1 MGTSCLARCR
11 FCGHGGCHTLD
22 GERAVIGEIA
32 AIVAGVNAA
41 TSAIKQVAETT
52 NDISSIS
59 SFLSTLGGAE
69 VELQRAQNEGKLS
82 EADAV
87 KAALAKKQIQET
99 MREIRDLFTVSGNS
113 ELYNEAMASMAAAR
127 KAKQAELARKA
138 AAKKKFWKDVREV
151 LSVIAVLLFLLPLTL
166 AVLISWVTR

>member
-1 MGTSCLARCR
+1 M
-11 FCGHGGCHTLD
+11 
-22 GERAVIGEIA
+22 IGEIA

-52 NDISSIS
+52 NDIQSIS
-59 SFLSTLGGAE
+59 GFLSALGGAE

-99 MREIRDLFTVSGNS
+99 MREIKDLRWQRLASRNS
-113 ELYNEAMASMAAAR
+113 LSWLGR
-127 KAKQAELARKA
+127 RQLKRSFG
-138 AAKKKFWKDVREV
+138 KKLKNTP
-151 LSVIAVLLFLLPLTL
+151 LLLVCFCFFCP
-166 AVLISWVTR
+166 

>member
-1 MGTSCLARCR
+1 M
-11 FCGHGGCHTLD
+11 
-22 GERAVIGEIA
+22 IGEIA
-32 AIVAGVNAA
+32 TIVAGVNAA
-41 TSAIKQVAETT
+41 TSAIKRVAETT

-59 SFLSTLGGAE
+59 SFLSSLGGAE

-87 KAALAKKQIQET
+87 KAALAKKQIQDT
-99 MREIRDLFTVSGNS
+99 MREIKDLFAISGNLG
-113 ELYNEAMASMAAAR
+113 LYQEAMTAMAEAR
-127 KAKQAELARKA
+127 KAKQAELQRKA

>member
-1 MGTSCLARCR
+1 M
-11 FCGHGGCHTLD
+11 
-22 GERAVIGEIA
+22 IGEIA

-99 MREIRDLFTVSGNS
+99 MREIKDMFTVSGNGD
-113 ELYNEAMASMAAAR
+113 LYQEAMTAMAEAR
-127 KAKQAELARKA
+127 KAKQTDLARKA
-138 AAKKKFWKDVREV
+138 AAKKKFWKD
-151 LSVIAVLLFLLPLTL
+151 
-166 AVLISWVTR
+166 

>member
-1 MGTSCLARCR
+1 LGRIC
-11 FCGHGGCHTLD
+11 HGGCCSSFT
-22 GERAVIGEIA
+22 AVYGLTMIGEIA

-87 KAALAKKQIQET
+87 KAALAKKQIQDT
-99 MREIRDLFTVSGNS
+99 MREVRDLFTMSGNGD
-113 ELYNEAMASMAAAR
+113 LYQEAMASMAAAR
-127 KAKQAELARKA
+127 KAKQTELARKA
-138 AAKKKFWKDVREV
+138 AEKKKFWKDVREV
-151 LSVIAVLLFLLPLTL
+151 MTLIAVLALLLPMTL
-166 AVLISWVTR
+166 AVLLTWLTA

>member
-1 MGTSCLARCR
+1 M
-11 FCGHGGCHTLD
+11 
-22 GERAVIGEIA
+22 IGEIA

-52 NDISSIS
+52 NDIQSIS
-59 SFLSTLGGAE
+59 GFLSALGGAE

-99 MREIRDLFTVSGNS
+99 MKEIKDLFTVSGNGQ
-113 ELYNEAMASMAAAR
+113 LYQEAMQAMAAAR
-127 KAKQAELARKA
+127 KAKQLELARKA
-138 AAKKKFWKDVREV
+138 AQKKQFWKEV
-151 LSVIAVLLFLLPLTL
+151 KEYAAIGGVLLFLLPMTL
-166 AVLISWVTR
+166 ALLIGWLTRK

>member
-1 MGTSCLARCR
+1 M
-11 FCGHGGCHTLD
+11 
-22 GERAVIGEIA
+22 IGEIA

-52 NDISSIS
+52 NDIQSIS
-59 SFLSTLGGAE
+59 GFLSALGGAE

-99 MREIRDLFTVSGNS
+99 MREIKDLFTVSGNGQ
-113 ELYNEAMASMAAAR
+113 LYQEAMQAMAEARKQKKLELARAAAR
-127 KAKQAELARKA
+127 
-138 AAKKKFWKDVREV
+138 KKKFWKEVREI
-151 LSVIAVLLFLLPLTL
+151 SFVIGILVILLPMTL
-166 AVLISWVTR
+166 ALLLGWLTR

>member
-1 MGTSCLARCR
+1 MGRIC
-11 FCGHGGCHTLD
+11 HGDCCSSFT
-22 GERAVIGEIA
+22 AVYGLVMIGEIA

-87 KAALAKKQIQET
+87 KAALAKKQIQDT
-99 MREIRDLFTVSGNS
+99 MREVRDLFTMSGNGD
-113 ELYNEAMASMAAAR
+113 LYQEAMASMAAAR
-127 KAKQAELARKA
+127 KAKQTELARKA
-138 AAKKKFWKDVREV
+138 AEKKKFWKEVREV
-151 LSVIAVLLFLLPLTL
+151 MTVIAVLVLLLPMTL
-166 AVLISWVTR
+166 AVLLTWLTA

>member
-1 MGTSCLARCR
+1 M
-11 FCGHGGCHTLD
+11 
-22 GERAVIGEIA
+22 IGEIA

-52 NDISSIS
+52 NDIQSIS
-59 SFLSTLGGAE
+59 GFLSALGGAE

-99 MREIRDLFTVSGNS
+99 MREIKDLFTVSGNGQ
-113 ELYNEAMASMAAAR
+113 LYQEAMQAMAEAR
-127 KAKQAELARKA
+127 KQKQFELARRRQLKRSFG
-138 AAKKKFWKDVREV
+138 KKLKNTP
-151 LSVIAVLLFLLPLTL
+151 LLLVCFCSFCP
-166 AVLISWVTR
+166 

>member
-1 MGTSCLARCR
+1 M
-11 FCGHGGCHTLD
+11 
-22 GERAVIGEIA
+22 IGEIA

-87 KAALAKKQIQET
+87 KAALAKKQIQDT
-99 MREIRDLFTVSGNS
+99 MREVRDLFTMSGNGD
-113 ELYNEAMASMAAAR
+113 LYQEAMASMAAAR
-127 KAKQAELARKA
+127 KAKQTELARKA
-138 AAKKKFWKDVREV
+138 AEKKKFWKDVREV
-151 LSVIAVLLFLLPLTL
+151 MTLIAVLALLLPMTL
-166 AVLISWVTR
+166 AVLLTWLTA

>member
-1 MGTSCLARCR
+1 MGRVC
-11 FCGHGGCHTLD
+11 HGDCCSSFT
-22 GERAVIGEIA
+22 AVYGLTMIGEIA

-99 MREIRDLFTVSGNS
+99 MREIKDMFTVSGNGD
-113 ELYNEAMASMAAAR
+113 LYQEAMTAMAEAR
-127 KAKQAELARKA
+127 KAKQQELARKA

-151 LSVIAVLLFLLPLTL
+151 LTVVAALLFLLPLTL
-166 AVLISWVTR
+166 AVLLTWLIA

>member
-1 MGTSCLARCR
+1 M
-11 FCGHGGCHTLD
+11 
-22 GERAVIGEIA
+22 IGEIA

-99 MREIRDLFTVSGNS
+99 MREIKDMFTVSGNGD
-113 ELYNEAMASMAAAR
+113 LYQEAMTAMAEAR
-127 KAKQAELARKA
+127 KAKQQELARKA

-151 LSVIAVLLFLLPLTL
+151 LTVIAVLLFLLPLTL
-166 AVLISWVTR
+166 AVLLTWLTT

>member
-1 MGTSCLARCR
+1 LGRIC
-11 FCGHGGCHTLD
+11 HGDCCSSFA
-22 GERAVIGEIA
+22 AVYGLTMIGEIA

-41 TSAIKQVAETT
+41 TSAIKQIAETT
-52 NDISSIS
+52 DDISSIS

-87 KAALAKKQIQET
+87 KAALAKKQIQDT
-99 MREIRDLFTVSGNS
+99 MREVRDLFTVSGNGD
-113 ELYNEAMASMAAAR
+113 LYKEAMASMAEAR

-138 AAKKKFWKDVREV
+138 AEKKKFWKEV
-151 LSVIAVLLFLLPLTL
+151 KEFAAIVVVLIFLLPMTL
-166 AVLISWVTR
+166 ALLLGWLTR

>member
-1 MGTSCLARCR
+1 MGRIC
-11 FCGHGGCHTLD
+11 HGDCCSSFA
-22 GERAVIGEIA
+22 AVYGLTMIGEIA

-41 TSAIKQVAETT
+41 TSAIKQIAETT
-52 NDISSIS
+52 DDISSIS

-87 KAALAKKQIQET
+87 KAALAKKQIQDT
-99 MREIRDLFTVSGNS
+99 MREVRDLFTVSGNGD
-113 ELYNEAMASMAAAR
+113 LYKEAMASMAEAR

-138 AAKKKFWKDVREV
+138 AEKKKFWKEV
-151 LSVIAVLLFLLPLTL
+151 KEFAAIVVVLIFLLPVTLELLLGWLT
-166 AVLISWVTR
+166 R

>member
-1 MGTSCLARCR
+1 M
-11 FCGHGGCHTLD
+11 
-22 GERAVIGEIA
+22 IGEIA

-52 NDISSIS
+52 NDIQSIS
-59 SFLSTLGGAE
+59 GFLSALGGAE

-99 MREIRDLFTVSGNS
+99 MREIKDLFTVSGNGQ
-113 ELYNEAMASMAAAR
+113 LYTEAMQAMAEARKQKQLELARAAAR
-127 KAKQAELARKA
+127 K
-138 AAKKKFWKDVREV
+138 KKLENTP
-151 LSVIAVLLFLLPLTL
+151 LLLVCFCFFCP
-166 AVLISWVTR
+166 